1 MSKSEK
7 QTGTRPLQ
15 TTKESA
21 STDREARLAAS
32 LKSNIARRKAQAKA
46 RQTSTAGATDFSKST
61 SS

>member
-46 RQTSTAGATDFSKST
+46 REMSNTGTKDFSQNTGS
-61 SS
+61 